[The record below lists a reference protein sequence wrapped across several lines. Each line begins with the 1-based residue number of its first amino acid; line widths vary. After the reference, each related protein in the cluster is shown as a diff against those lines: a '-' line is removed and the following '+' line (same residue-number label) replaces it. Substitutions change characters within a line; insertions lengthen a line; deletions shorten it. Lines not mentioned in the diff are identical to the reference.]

1 MVLSITNERAI
12 DLTSKFDAVV
22 VGGGP
27 CGSFSALTAA
37 KLGAKVAICEEH
49 ESIGIPTHCTGHLSL
64 NGLKRLRLH
73 PLPKNIVE
81 NEIRGATFYSPS
93 GKEFSIRFNS
103 PVTCAVNRELFDK
116 HLADL
121 ATKAGVEY
129 RLGFRVESLILE
141 KDSVKGVVVNQ
152 RRVKETL
159 SSKIVID
166 AEGVS
171 SVISK
176 RVGLQPLDRSM
187 IVNAVHVEIDRLN
200 DVEDD
205 SIEVYLGKKYAPGL
219 FAWIIPKQKGTAK
232 IGLATNVGNPKKYLH
247 KFIRN
252 HPIASLKLNKSKILS
267 QSFHP
272 ISLGGPIPKT
282 YRRGL
287 LFVGDAASQVKPT
300 TGGGVIFGLLCSKI
314 AGEVVHEAI
323 ENNDFSERFLS
334 RYQNRWRALIGF
346 ELTLM
351 RQLRIML
358 NGLSD
363 RRIDKIIELCTRLE
377 MDKVL
382 KRHGD
387 LDFEGASLIRML
399 SHPATFVLAFYFI
412 LSSFI
417 H

>member
-1 MVLSITNERAI
+1 MILSITNERAI
-12 DLTSKFDAVV
+12 DLTNEFDAVV

-37 KLGAKVAICEEH
+37 KLGAKLVVCEEH
-49 ESIGIPTHCTGHLSL
+49 KSVGIPTHCTGHLNL
-64 NGLKRLRLH
+64 YGLKRLRLH
-73 PLPKNIVE
+73 PLPNNIVE
-81 NEIRGATFYSPS
+81 NEFKGVTFYSPF
-93 GKEFSIRFNS
+93 GKEFSIRFSS

-129 RLGFRVESLILE
+129 RLGSRVESLILE
-141 KDSVKGVVVNQ
+141 KGSVKGVVVN
-152 RRVKETL
+152 RRGFKEML
-159 SSKIVID
+159 SAKIVID

-171 SVISK
+171 SAILRK
-176 RVGLQPLDRSM
+176 VGFQSLERSM
-187 IVNAVHVEIDRLN
+187 VVNAVHVEMDRLN
-200 DVEDD
+200 DVEGD
-205 SIEVYLGKKYAPGL
+205 SVEVYLGEKYAPGF
-219 FAWIIPKQKGTAK
+219 FAWIIPKQEGTAK
-232 IGLATNVGNPKKYLH
+232 VGLATNVGNPRRYLH
-247 KFIRN
+247 KFIRD
-252 HPIASLKLNKSKILS
+252 HPIASLKLNKSKILN

-282 YRRGL
+282 YHHGL
-287 LFVGDAASQVKPT
+287 LIVGDAASQVKPT

-314 AGEVVHEAI
+314 AGEVVNEATK
-323 ENNDFSERFLS
+323 NNDFSERFLS
-334 RYQNRWRALIGF
+334 HYQTRWRALIGF

-358 NGLSD
+358 NNISD
-363 RRIDKIIELCTRLE
+363 RRIDKIIELCARLE

-387 LDFEGASLIRML
+387 LDFEGASLVRML
-399 SHPATFVLAFYFI
+399 SHPATFILSFYFT
-412 LSSFI
+412 LSSLI

>member
-1 MVLSITNERAI
+1 MILSITNERAI
-12 DLTSKFDAVV
+12 DLTNEFDAVV

-37 KLGAKVAICEEH
+37 KLGAKLVVCEEH
-49 ESIGIPTHCTGHLSL
+49 KSVGIPTHCTGHLNL
-64 NGLKRLRLH
+64 YGLKRLRLH
-73 PLPKNIVE
+73 PLPNNIVE
-81 NEIRGATFYSPS
+81 NEFKGVTFYSPF
-93 GKEFSIRFNS
+93 GKEFSIRFSS

-129 RLGFRVESLILE
+129 RLGSRVESLILE
-141 KDSVKGVVVNQ
+141 KGSVKGVVVN
-152 RRVKETL
+152 RRGFKEML
-159 SSKIVID
+159 SAKIVIN

-171 SVISK
+171 SAILRK
-176 RVGLQPLDRSM
+176 VGFQSLERSM
-187 IVNAVHVEIDRLN
+187 VVNAVHVEMDRLN
-200 DVEDD
+200 DVEGD
-205 SIEVYLGKKYAPGL
+205 SVEVYLGEKYAPGF
-219 FAWIIPKQKGTAK
+219 FAWIIPKQEGTAK
-232 IGLATNVGNPKKYLH
+232 VGLATNVGNPRRYLH
-247 KFIRN
+247 KFIRD
-252 HPIASLKLNKSKILS
+252 HPIASLKLNKSKILN

-282 YRRGL
+282 YHHGL
-287 LFVGDAASQVKPT
+287 LIVGDAASQVKPT

-314 AGEVVHEAI
+314 AGEVVNEATK
-323 ENNDFSERFLS
+323 NNDFSERFLS
-334 RYQNRWRALIGF
+334 HYQTRWRALIGF

-358 NGLSD
+358 NSISD
-363 RRIDKIIELCTRLE
+363 RRIDRIIELCARLE

-387 LDFEGASLIRML
+387 LDFEGASLVRML
-399 SHPATFVLAFYFI
+399 SHPATFILSFYFT
-412 LSSFI
+412 LSSLI

>member
-1 MVLSITNERAI
+1 MFLLITNERAVT
-12 DLTSKFDAVV
+12 LTNEFDAVV

-37 KLGAKVAICEEH
+37 KLGAKVVVCEEH
-49 ESIGIPTHCTGHLSL
+49 ESVGIPTHCTGHLNL

-81 NEIRGATFYSPS
+81 NECRGVTFYSPS

-103 PVTCAVNRELFDK
+103 PVTCSVNRELFDK

-121 ATKAGVEY
+121 AMKAGVEY
-129 RLGFRVESLILE
+129 RLGSRVESLILD
-141 KDSVKGVVVNQ
+141 KGSVKGIIVNQ
-152 RRVKETL
+152 RGLKETL

-171 SVISK
+171 SVILK
-176 RVGLQPLDRSM
+176 KVGLQSLDRSM
-187 IVNAVHVEIDRLN
+187 IVNAVQMEMDGLN

-205 SIEVYLGKKYAPGL
+205 LVEVYLGEKYASG
-219 FAWIIPKQKGTAK
+219 FYAWIVPKHEGTAK
-232 IGLATNVGNPKKYLH
+232 VGLATNVGNPKRYLC
-247 KFIRN
+247 KFIRD
-252 HPIASLKLNKSKILS
+252 HPIASLKLNKSKILK

-282 YRRGL
+282 YHHGL
-287 LFVGDAASQVKPT
+287 LVVGDAASQVKPT

-314 AGEVVHEAI
+314 AGEVAHEAI
-323 ENNDFSERFLS
+323 ENNDFSWKFLS

-358 NGLSD
+358 NSLSD
-363 RRIDKIIELCTRLE
+363 RRIDKIIELCARLE

-399 SHPATFVLAFYFI
+399 SHPATFILSFYFI
-412 LSSFI
+412 FSSFI